1 MFTIVSNTHRVT
13 RYVISEAYK
22 WLYKE
27 IEANKYDPS
36 KNHAARALMLRIR
49 KERCL
54 TDDTYS
60 EFLSMMENKPF
71 VYLIRQKNKSG
82 AITTNHI
89 RNYFVKF
96 NEEVLPLGF
105 ILDFFEDEYETKE
118 ERKKLL
124 DDFIKSESAVEFENH
139 CRTELEKRVE
149 PQHRFREKH
158 PSVFHTPTTFYITNI
173 VRIAFTVVIL
183 AMFCMFLSE
192 IKFLNVIGDWM
203 IEAKFDATE
212 HMKDAYGVIEAY
224 TKTVEAGATY
234 SAYFE
239 AFLLHILFNFVIAF
253 ILIFRIK
260 TMISFLVVSI
270 KIFSCRLQLG
280 KQEKHMEDLESSG
293 IDELKDHFIELAP
306 RLQAEGQFSAD
317 MIENLPAAHKK
328 YHAVVSFDFSKVE
341 KSIKKMHAS
350 KSAKKLAI
358 TYEDEYDLDS
368 YKKAWRSGFV
378 GLVVITIVIAIINVP
393 GLYNSVIPPIQEW
406 LA

>member
-1 MFTIVSNTHRVT
+1 
-13 RYVISEAYK
+13 
-22 WLYKE
+22 
-27 IEANKYDPS
+27 
-36 KNHAARALMLRIR
+36 
-49 KERCL
+49 
-54 TDDTYS
+54 
-60 EFLSMMENKPF
+60 
-71 VYLIRQKNKSG
+71 
-82 AITTNHI
+82 
-89 RNYFVKF
+89 
-96 NEEVLPLGF
+96 
-105 ILDFFEDEYETKE
+105 
-118 ERKKLL
+118 
-124 DDFIKSESAVEFENH
+124 
-139 CRTELEKRVE
+139 
-149 PQHRFREKH
+149 
-158 PSVFHTPTTFYITNI
+158 
-173 VRIAFTVVIL
+173 
-183 AMFCMFLSE
+183 
-192 IKFLNVIGDWM
+192 
-203 IEAKFDATE
+203 
-212 HMKDAYGVIEAY
+212 
-224 TKTVEAGATY
+224 
-234 SAYFE
+234 
-239 AFLLHILFNFVIAF
+239 
-253 ILIFRIK
+253 
-260 TMISFLVVSI
+260 MISFLVVSI